1 MPTQSIYDLKSV
13 KLPRAE
19 GGLLRLLVTLAES
32 PLTAPLIVRSLLEPG
47 GVYEMRG
54 WRYDEPP
61 TFMPF
66 LPYETT
72 DGTATVDL
80 DAVPAQ
86 PAEPSDF
93 RFHTVRE
100 YADAYRKGDTTPIEV
115 AERALRAIESSD
127 QLNSPMRFFIASS
140 RDEVLRQAQE
150 STDRIRQNKAISI
163 FDGVPVA
170 VKDEVDMLP
179 YPTTVGTRFM
189 GQQPAPEDST
199 VAARMRAAGALMLGK
214 TNMHEIGITPNGVNP
229 HHGAARNPY
238 NPAHDTGGS
247 SSGSGAAVAAG
258 LCPVAIGA
266 DGGGSIRIPAAFNGV
281 VGLKATFGRVSEFG
295 AAPTAWSVAHL
306 GPIAATAEDCA
317 LAYAVLAGPDPR
329 DPNSQH
335 QPPVSLDALNRD
347 LRGVTLGIYRQW
359 FEHAAPE
366 IVTACTRAVEALEQ
380 RGAVICEIE
389 IPELY
394 RAYIAHGITILMEM
408 LANMDRHWDRRGEF
422 GLVTR
427 LPLDAMRFTTSTDYI
442 QAQRIRTRT
451 IQHFEDA
458 LKTVDAIV
466 TPTTAITAPPIKES
480 ALPHG
485 ESNLTQIIEIM
496 RFINP
501 QNFTGHPAIS
511 IPVGYDSRGLPIG
524 MQITGRAWQ
533 EDLLLRLAYAVG
545 ESVERRKPQV
555 WYDLLAVS

>member
-1 MPTQSIYDLKSV
+1 MPTQSAYDLKSV

-47 GVYEMRG
+47 GVYDMRG
-54 WRYDEPP
+54 WRYDEAP

-66 LPYETT
+66 LPYEPT
-72 DGTATVDL
+72 DGTPPVNL
-80 DAVPAQ
+80 DAIPTQ
-86 PAEPSDF
+86 PAEPGEF
-93 RFHTVRE
+93 HFHTVHD
-100 YADAYRKGDTTPIEV
+100 YADAYRRGETTPVEV
-115 AERALRAIESSD
+115 AERALAAIHASD
-127 QLNSPMRFFIASS
+127 HLTPPMRIFIASN
-140 RDEVLRQAQE
+140 RDDVLRQARE
-150 STDRIRQNKAISI
+150 STERIRQGKPISV

-189 GQQPAPEDST
+189 GQQPAREDST
-199 VAARMRAAGALMLGK
+199 VAARMRAAGALLLGK
-214 TNMHEIGITPNGVNP
+214 TNMHEIGITPSGVNP
-229 HHGAARNPY
+229 HHGTARNPY
-238 NPAHDTGGS
+238 NSAHDTGGS

-258 LCPVAIGA
+258 FCPVAIGA

-281 VGLKATFGRVSEFG
+281 VGLKPTFGRVSEFG
-295 AAPTAWSVAHL
+295 AAPIAWSVAHL

-335 QPPVSLDALNRD
+335 QPPVTLDALNRD
-347 LRGVTLGIYRQW
+347 LRGIKLGIYRRW
-359 FEHAAPE
+359 FEHADPE
-366 IVTACTRAVEALEQ
+366 IVAACTRAVEALEQ

-394 RAYIAHGITILMEM
+394 PASVAHAITILMEM
-408 LANMDRHWDRRGEF
+408 LANMDRHWDRRSEF
-422 GLVTR
+422 GFVTR
-427 LPLDAMRFTTSTDYI
+427 LPLAAMRATTSTDYI

-458 LKTVDAIV
+458 FKVVDAIV

-480 ALPHG
+480 ALPYG
-485 ESNLTQIIEIM
+485 ESNLTQVIEII
-496 RFINP
+496 RFVNP

-555 WYDLLAVS
+555 WYDLLGN